1 MDETFVKGLFDKY
14 GGIPRYIFSPKDAWA
29 QVFEGT
35 LNSAKLDD
43 IRQSLGG
50 PELVRASNHKLLQ
63 YSVGEDYSTCTVK
76 LASEYVEKRLI
87 EKFYQ
92 QNRQQVFDFIKESKD
107 QPMIA
112 AIRGCFFESVAH
124 TILRSFGKFSYR
136 SVDSPVVLEMKLKVE
151 RKISFDKLEEI
162 QLSEGTYYQPK
173 FKNYPAIDS
182 FCVVGNDIFLF
193 QMTVSLAHPVLHSDL
208 ENTIKFFLKLDE
220 KLSFKLVFVVPED
233 KFSQFT
239 KQHYIVKKGEQ
250 ISQKSSIIQSIPQ
263 FVLKIPY
270 ITGIDREEI
279 PEE

>member
-124 TILRSFGKFSYR
+124 IILRSFEKFSFR

-162 QLSEGTYYQPK
+162 ELSW
-173 FKNYPAIDS
+173 D
-182 FCVVGNDIFLF
+182 
-193 QMTVSLAHPVLHSDL
+193 
-208 ENTIKFFLKLDE
+208 
-220 KLSFKLVFVVPED
+220 
-233 KFSQFT
+233 
-239 KQHYIVKKGEQ
+239 
-250 ISQKSSIIQSIPQ
+250 
-263 FVLKIPY
+263 
-270 ITGIDREEI
+270 
-279 PEE
+279 